1 MTTKPTRDQYR
12 ARLIAQY
19 QLHEARRQYLYT
31 RAELAQV
38 NKRPDLRRG
47 PYLAACRRALGN
59 LRETVRRE
67 HIEMLR
73 RERDRYRGTVV

>member
-1 MTTKPTRDQYR
+1 MTTKPTRNQYR

-19 QLHEARRQYLYT
+19 QLHQARRQYLCA

-38 NKRPDLRRG
+38 NKRSDLKRG
-47 PYLAACRRALGN
+47 PYLAACRQALSN

-73 RERDRYRGTVV
+73 RERDRYRGMTV